1 MCDCVAGDQKLK
13 KSKAKKRR
21 IRWDTSSFEHFFAMN
36 RVYTLVQDSLF
47 LVACQRLL
55 SGEPQNTITGLS
67 AQNLNET
74 GYKTLSEPPNNQW
87 PPSDNLINFS
97 RFRKSKAICG
107 CLSRMN
113 HLCDMNQQGP
123 LALECIFYFS
133 SGCTATAAAQLP
145 AWARQHRQGRCRVC
159 ASLC

>member
-1 MCDCVAGDQKLK
+1 VCDCVAGDQNLK

-36 RVYTLVQDSLF
+36 RVYTLVQNSLF

-74 GYKTLSEPPNNQW
+74 GYTNSIRTKQSFHVIQW

-97 RFRKSKAICG
+97 RFRKSNAICG

-113 HLCDMNQQGP
+113 HLCDMTQQGP

-133 SGCTATAAAQLP
+133 SGCIATAASLGP
-145 AWARQHRQGRCRVC
+145 AA
-159 ASLC
+159 